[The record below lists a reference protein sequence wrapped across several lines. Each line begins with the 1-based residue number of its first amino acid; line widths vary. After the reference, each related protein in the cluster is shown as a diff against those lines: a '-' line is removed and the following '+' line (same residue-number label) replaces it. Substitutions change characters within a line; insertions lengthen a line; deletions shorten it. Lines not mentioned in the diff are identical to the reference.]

1 MKLNGKALSAML
13 LAGMAATAWAQA
25 GPRMSASEVPSAQR
39 ARPASDAK
47 APAGTISKPE
57 GNRPPASSPA
67 AKPNVET
74 AGPMAANSPFVPKG
88 KRDPFSSV
96 IQTRTAGAPCMAG
109 RKCLVAEH
117 IVLKGVVKGPD
128 GMLAVVENQ
137 QRKAYFLREN
147 DPVFN
152 GQVLRITPDSIVFR
166 EKVLDDLGHEKT
178 REVVKRI
185 AGVKPIV

>member
-13 LAGMAATAWAQA
+13 LAGMTAAGWAQA
-25 GPRMSASEVPSAQR
+25 GPRMSASDVPPAQPGM
-39 ARPASDAK
+39 PASDSK
-47 APAGTISKPE
+47 APAAAIAKPE
-57 GNRPPASSPA
+57 GNRRPA
-67 AKPNVET
+67 ASPTAKPKPDT
-74 AGPMAANSPFVPKG
+74 TGPMVANSPFVPKG

-96 IQTRTAGAPCMAG
+96 IQIRSAGAPCMAG

-166 EKVLDDLGHEKT
+166 EKVVDNLGHEKT